1 GKVLVEPIVLAS
13 GSKRRQEYFRLLG
26 LPFSIIAPEI
36 DEVPGEFKNPQEMA
50 EELAIRKVRKVLGY
64 LKGRNPPWIC
74 GADTLISVDSTV
86 YGKPGDRDQAKEMLK
101 TLQGREHQVITAVA
115 LYSGKA
121 NAIDCRPVISNVI
134 FSPLLDE
141 EIEWYLGTGE
151 WQGVAGAYRIQ
162 GLGSCFVSGIRGSYS
177 SIVGLPIRELYVM
190 LRENGYAY
198 GYPD

>member
-1 GKVLVEPIVLAS
+1 VEPIVLAS

-36 DEVPGEFKNPQEMA
+36 DEAPGEFQDPREMA

-74 GADTLISVDSTV
+74 GADTLVALDGTV
-86 YGKPGDRDQAKEMLK
+86 YGKPEDRDQAALMLR
-101 TLQGREHQVITAVA
+101 TLGGREHQVVTAVA

-121 NAIDCRPVISNVI
+121 STIDCRTVVSEVS
-134 FSPLLDE
+134 FSPLEED

-151 WQGVAGAYRIQ
+151 WQGVAGGYRIQ

-177 SIVGLPIRELYVM
+177 SIVGLPIREFYVM
-190 LRENGYAY
+190 LRNNGYPY
-198 GYPD
+198 GK

>member
-1 GKVLVEPIVLAS
+1 MEPIVLAS

-36 DEVPGEFKNPQEMA
+36 DEVSEEFKTPQEVA
-50 EELAIRKVRKVLGY
+50 KELAIRKVRKILSY

-74 GADTLISVDSTV
+74 GADTLISVDGVV
-86 YGKPGDRDQAKEMLK
+86 YGKPRDRDHAREMLT

-115 LYSGKA
+115 LYSNKA
-121 NAIDCRPVISNVI
+121 NAIDCRPVISEVI
-134 FSPLLDE
+134 FSPLHDE

-190 LRENGYAY
+190 LRENGYTY
-198 GYPD
+198 GYPG